1 MDSLFYSYMTL
12 LEYETSLAY
21 ELLAEKCGDA
31 GARLLLV
38 SLYEDTKKHANIMK
52 AACQAF
58 GQAYPPPMARCEVEM
73 GQAYMESLNHIR
85 SVKDGLKNGMSV
97 LEALQR
103 ILKDEKA
110 IGEEYLTLLHSK
122 VRLVEE
128 DDPALRRILGDIAS
142 DEEKHQELVRL
153 VMGCISR

>member
-1 MDSLFYSYMTL
+1 LDSLFYSYMTL
-12 LEYETSLAY
+12 LEYETSLTY

-52 AACQAF
+52 SACQAF
-58 GQAYPPPMARCEVEM
+58 GQAYPPRMARCEVEM

-85 SVKDGLKNGMSV
+85 SIRDRLKNGMSL
-97 LEALQR
+97 LEALQS

-142 DEEKHQELVRL
+142 DEEKHQELLRL
-153 VMGCISR
+153 VMDCISR

>member
-1 MDSLFYSYMTL
+1 MGSLFYSYMAL

-21 ELLAEKCGDA
+21 EPLAEKCADA

-73 GQAYMESLNHIR
+73 GQAYMESLSHIR
-85 SVKDGLKNGMSV
+85 SVRDGLQNGMSV
-97 LEALQR
+97 LEALQS

-153 VMGCISR
+153 VMDCISR

>member
-1 MDSLFYSYMTL
+1 MTL

-21 ELLAEKCGDA
+21 ELLAEKCADA

-52 AACQAF
+52 AACQTF
-58 GQAYPPPMARCEVEM
+58 GQVYPPPMARCEVEM
-73 GQAYMESLNHIR
+73 GQAYVESLAHIR
-85 SVKDGLKNGMSV
+85 SIRDGLQNGS
-97 LEALQR
+97 LFEALQS
-103 ILKDEKA
+103 ILKDENA
-110 IGEEYLTLLHSK
+110 IGEEYLTMLHSK

-153 VMGCISR
+153 VMDRISR

>member
-1 MDSLFYSYMTL
+1 MTL
-12 LEYETSLAY
+12 LEYETSLTY

-52 AACQAF
+52 SACQAF
-58 GQAYPPPMARCEVEM
+58 AQAYPPPMPRCEVEM
-73 GQAYMESLNHIR
+73 GQAYMESLNHTRSIR
-85 SVKDGLKNGMSV
+85 DRLKNGMSL
-97 LEALQR
+97 LEALQS

-128 DDPALRRILGDIAS
+128 DDPALRRIVGDIAS

-153 VMGCISR
+153 VIDCISR